1 MNGPFCT
8 EKERKREKEFHVLFK
23 KNSGRNLYCASIGVR
38 KGMVFPVSSEDPPL
52 LVIPYKKP
60 WVLRSYSYIMSCL
73 TMLQQK

>member
-1 MNGPFCT
+1 MVHFVQRK
-8 EKERKREKEFHVLFK
+8 KERERKSFMSCSKRIRE
-23 KNSGRNLYCASIGVR
+23 GCASIAVR

-60 WVLRSYSYIMSCL
+60 WVLRTYSYVMSCL